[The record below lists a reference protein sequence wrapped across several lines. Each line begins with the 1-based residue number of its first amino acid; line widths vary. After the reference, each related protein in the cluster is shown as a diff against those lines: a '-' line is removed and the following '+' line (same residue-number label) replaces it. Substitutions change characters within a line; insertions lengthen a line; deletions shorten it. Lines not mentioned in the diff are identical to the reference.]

1 MERVRAVLDS
11 VRASYPDYA
20 NATSENTLAR
30 LRDLCRDERFAAGN
44 GRWVMEFDPFSG
56 NGLNTLELVWEPCV
70 KKFGM
75 APPLVVCC
83 VSQND
88 TVSVSVMRLNG
99 LGDREVESPARQ
111 MSFKL
116 PLAVVIVDR
125 NNAVAKATVETNGAL
140 GAVVGP
146 PL

>member
-1 MERVRAVLDS
+1 V
-11 VRASYPDYA
+11 
-20 NATSENTLAR
+20 
-30 LRDLCRDERFAAGN
+30 
-44 GRWVMEFDPFSG
+44 EFDPFSG
-56 NGLNTLELVWEPCV
+56 KGVALLELVWEPCINT
-70 KKFGM
+70 FGM
-75 APPLVVCC
+75 AAPLVVCC

-99 LGDREVESPARQ
+99 LGDHEVESPGRQ
-111 MSFKL
+111 MSFRL

-125 NNAVAKATVETNGAL
+125 NNAVAKATIDVNGVL

>member
-1 MERVRAVLDS
+1 
-11 VRASYPDYA
+11 
-20 NATSENTLAR
+20 
-30 LRDLCRDERFAAGN
+30 
-44 GRWVMEFDPFSG
+44 MEFDPFSG
-56 NGLNTLELVWEPCV
+56 DGLNTLELVWEPCV
-70 KKFGM
+70 KNFGM

-88 TVSVSVMRLNG
+88 TVLVSVMRLND
-99 LGDREVESPARQ
+99 LGDHEVESPARQ

-125 NNAVAKATVETNGAL
+125 NNAVAKATVEANGAL

-146 PL
+146 LL